1 MHPTDSLLAANI
13 EMHCKEINRER
24 TTSNIFTLF
33 GFTQHEKDR
42 GSNVGGNK
50 DHSDTET
57 IKLLV
62 YPHLCPGSPRC
73 VVRVYTL
80 TRNNSL

>member
-1 MHPTDSLLAANI
+1 MHPTDALLAANI

-24 TTSNIFTLF
+24 AMINISTLF

-42 GSNVGGNK
+42 GSKCGGDK

-57 IKLLV
+57 IKVLV
-62 YPHLCPGSPRC
+62 YPHLCPGPHRC

-80 TRNNSL
+80 TRNSL